1 MLPSPDD
8 EGCQDPDKR
17 SARRTARQH
26 AVTRRRPPL
35 LVQQRWSTQIDSFF
49 FARQRAL
56 QAPPVHLDAKPC
68 LDLLETLRSCQP
80 GACSPEIGH
89 KGNYLG
95 RDLVAILGTALT
107 RQRGSQP
114 RLF

>member
-17 SARRTARQH
+17 PALRTARQH
-26 AVTRRRPPL
+26 GASRTRPLL

-49 FARQRAL
+49 FSRPRAL

-68 LDLLETLRSCQP
+68 LDLLETFRSCQL
-80 GACSPEIGH
+80 GACRPEIGH
-89 KGNYLG
+89 KGNCLSRG
-95 RDLVAILGTALT
+95 LVAV
-107 RQRGSQP
+107 
-114 RLF
+114 